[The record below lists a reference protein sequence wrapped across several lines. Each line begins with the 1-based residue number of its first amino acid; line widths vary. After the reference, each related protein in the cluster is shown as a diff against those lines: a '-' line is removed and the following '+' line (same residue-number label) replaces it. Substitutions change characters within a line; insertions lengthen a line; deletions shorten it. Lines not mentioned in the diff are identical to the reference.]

1 MSSTARATNVAW
13 GFRDGVVHRDA
24 GAFVQDLDAED
35 LAGGHGA
42 VFIGTRQGDIEGQ
55 DLVGIA
61 GGGQGPH
68 VVQIAHL
75 SIQLRGDARNGGAVV
90 AHDGGGEQGVG
101 RGGIERILPPD
112 LIDVGLSGFGSSHLN
127 NIA

>member
-1 MSSTARATNVAW
+1 MGSTARATNVAW

-61 GGGQGPH
+61 GCGQGPH
-68 VVQIAHL
+68 VVQVLYLAVQLGRCAYIPDIA
-75 SIQLRGDARNGGAVV
+75 
-90 AHDGGGEQGVG
+90 
-101 RGGIERILPPD
+101 
-112 LIDVGLSGFGSSHLN
+112 
-127 NIA
+127 